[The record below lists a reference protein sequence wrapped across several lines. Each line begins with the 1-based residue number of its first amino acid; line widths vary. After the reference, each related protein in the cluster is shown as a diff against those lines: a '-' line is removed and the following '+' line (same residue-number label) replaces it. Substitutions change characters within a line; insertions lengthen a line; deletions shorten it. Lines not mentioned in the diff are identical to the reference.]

1 MTANVPGRVVS
12 AIHMNNSMLL
22 RRKAHAIVIPRF
34 VVVEVGVWDDAAK
47 RSGTADSVPATYEK
61 SASRWMEYGY
71 TSPEGGD
78 LKWKANA

>member
-1 MTANVPGRVVS
+1 MD
-12 AIHMNNSMLL
+12 
-22 RRKAHAIVIPRF
+22 AIVIARV
-34 VVVEVGVWDDAAK
+34 VVVELGVGDDVAK
-47 RSGTADSVPATYEK
+47 RSGTADSVPATCEK

>member
-1 MTANVPGRVVS
+1 MD
-12 AIHMNNSMLL
+12 
-22 RRKAHAIVIPRF
+22 AIVVPKI
-34 VVVEVGVWDDAAK
+34 VVVVGVEIGDDAAK
-47 RSGTADSVPATYEK
+47 RSGTADSVPAIHET

>member
-1 MTANVPGRVVS
+1 VD
-12 AIHMNNSMLL
+12 
-22 RRKAHAIVIPRF
+22 AIVIPR
-34 VVVEVGVWDDAAK
+34 VVVAEVGVGDDVAK

-61 SASRWMEYGY
+61 SASTWMEYGY

>member
-1 MTANVPGRVVS
+1 
-12 AIHMNNSMLL
+12 MLL
-22 RRKAHAIVIPRF
+22 RRKADAIVIPRV
-34 VVVEVGVWDDAAK
+34 VVVEVGGGDEGAK
-47 RSGTADSVPATYEK
+47 RSGTADSVPVTCEK